1 MVINFFTEKKKIA
14 RSDVGTHPPETL
26 LEANQV
32 PEVAVNVTWKVIKI
46 RVDQTQFK
54 SAGTFCSSNSKF
66 SLDPILKRNFR
77 VD

>member
-26 LEANQV
+26 FEANQV

-46 RVDQTQFK
+46 RDQTQFDY
-54 SAGTFCSSNSKF
+54 AGTFCSSNSKF
-66 SLDPILKRNFR
+66 SLDPILKRKFR
-77 VD
+77 VE